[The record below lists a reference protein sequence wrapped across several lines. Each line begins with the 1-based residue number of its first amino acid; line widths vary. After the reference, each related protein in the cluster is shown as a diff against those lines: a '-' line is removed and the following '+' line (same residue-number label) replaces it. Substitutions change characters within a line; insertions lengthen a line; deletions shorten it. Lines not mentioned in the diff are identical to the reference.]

1 MSWQG
6 VLVISVLGTIIGSV
20 LLFAAYHG
28 LKRLLRWHVENVCEA
43 VKKELRLE
51 GVRKELERLGN
62 KVAYSRREGKRLE
75 KRLADLE
82 HLMVDDGDNDS
93 STTDG

>member
-1 MSWQG
+1 MI
-6 VLVISVLGTIIGSV
+6 ISVLGTIIGSV

-28 LKRLLRWHVENVCEA
+28 LKRLWRWHVGNVCEA

-51 GVRKELERLGN
+51 GLRKELERLGN
-62 KVAYSRREGKRLE
+62 KVTYSRREEKRLE

-82 HLMVDDGDNDS
+82 QLMCDDGDNDS
-93 STTDG
+93 RTTDG